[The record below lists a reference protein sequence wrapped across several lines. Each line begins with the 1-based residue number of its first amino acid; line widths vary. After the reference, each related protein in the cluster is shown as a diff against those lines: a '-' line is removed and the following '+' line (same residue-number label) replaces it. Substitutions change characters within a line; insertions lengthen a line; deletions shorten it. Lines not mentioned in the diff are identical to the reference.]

1 LPVRQQLRD
10 REERARASSG
20 DADDTLVESGRGAAA
35 QAMLSCDR
43 PSEMSQERQRDSGGS
58 SHAEKSIAAEKE
70 GRETAAE
77 RRQSDE
83 LRGEGGAGKRGK
95 GGADNR
101 RNLPSPLRQER
112 GGEGGAGK
120 RGEGGADNRRALPH
134 EVLTCVTGAKVLAYW
149 YKSTNTD
156 T

>member
-10 REERARASSG
+10 REERAIASSRNAG
-20 DADDTLVESGRGAAA
+20 DTLDESGRGAAA
-35 QAMLSCDR
+35 QATLSCYR
-43 PSEMSQERQRDSGGS
+43 PSEIPQERQKDSGGS

-83 LRGEGGAGKRGK
+83 LRGEGGTGKRG
-95 GGADNR
+95 
-101 RNLPSPLRQER
+101 Q
-112 GGEGGAGK
+112 
-120 RGEGGADNRRALPH
+120 GGADNRRALPH
-134 EVLTCVTGAKVLAYW
+134 EVLTCFTGAKVLAYW

-156 T
+156 I